1 VGAPG
6 SESVVVG
13 RIDAGGHDCSDFF
26 CGVAE
31 LDGWVRGEAVA
42 ADRRQGSR
50 VLVAAVG
57 RRVVGC
63 VQLSALQVEASSDV
77 PAGVGEGPMPTPI
90 GAVLISRLA
99 VDRAWQRRGVG
110 SVLGW
115 QAVVMAAAVAV
126 GTHAR
131 LLVAGSDGDDQSC
144 VRLGFQPLA
153 GHPGWGFLP
162 LQDVRATIA
171 AAAEAG

>member
-1 VGAPG
+1 
-6 SESVVVG
+6 
-13 RIDAGGHDCSDFF
+13 
-26 CGVAE
+26 
-31 LDGWVRGEAVA
+31 
-42 ADRRQGSR
+42 
-50 VLVAAVG
+50 
-57 RRVVGC
+57 
-63 VQLSALQVEASSDV
+63 
-77 PAGVGEGPMPTPI
+77 MPTPI

-110 SVLGW
+110 SVLGL

-131 LLVAGSDGDDQSC
+131 LLVAGSEGDDQSC
-144 VRLGFQPLA
+144 VRLGFRPLA